1 VLCKKEA
8 RMKTDVIPTIELI
21 HQNLGQNL
29 KQRRKSLKLTQE
41 AFAERCGLH
50 RTYIGAI
57 ERGERNIT
65 LSTLACIA
73 EALKIQPQN
82 LIKVPKT

>member
-1 VLCKKEA
+1 MQTEKEIN
-8 RMKTDVIPTIELI
+8 TEINTEIEEQI
-21 HQNLGQNL
+21 HHYLGQNL
-29 KQRRKSLKLTQE
+29 RRRRKSLNLTQE

-65 LSTLACIA
+65 LSTLASIA
-73 EALKIQPQN
+73 LALKTQPQN
-82 LIKVPKT
+82 LIKVPKH